1 MRTIRAVCPLCSDEV
16 DLRPAQIT
24 LHVARIETGAPRYG
38 FECPQCAVF
47 VVKPAG
53 TTAVELLL
61 EGGVELSTAPRAPW
75 DHTVPG
81 HPESPPAGA
90 PFTPRD
96 LLRFDQ
102 LLERDDWFDEL
113 LRMTER

>member
-16 DLRPAQIT
+16 DLQPGQIT

-61 EGGVELSTAPRAPW
+61 EGGVELSTSPVPPW
-75 DHTVPG
+75 EDVAPG
-81 HPESPPAGA
+81 HPESPPAGS
-90 PFTPRD
+90 PLTPRD

-113 LRMTER
+113 LRTTER